1 MTSDAPVLRR
11 RTAPLGATLIAALAG
26 LALAACGGGAP
37 GGTPKGAPA
46 DTPRAAAIDLT
57 GAGATF
63 PYPLYSRWFS
73 EYALKTGV
81 RINYQSIGS
90 GGGIRQL
97 RDGIV
102 DFGASEAP
110 LTDAELSGIPRG
122 RVVQVPTVVGAVVV
136 VYHLPGVTAQL
147 HLTADVV
154 ADIYLG
160 RIRKWNDAAI
170 AALNRG
176 VALPAS
182 DILPIYRAD
191 GSGTTYVFTDWLTRV
206 SERWASGPGHGKE
219 VRWPVGLGA
228 RGNEGVAGQVKATPS
243 AIGFVELAYA
253 SQNRLP
259 AAALRN
265 RAGFFVSP
273 SVAALASAARG
284 VENRLP
290 APGDFRVSLVDTP
303 VADAYPVA
311 SFSWL
316 LFFAAPADPAR
327 GRTLRDFVRWSL
339 RTGQGAA
346 SPLDY
351 APLPAPLADR
361 VLATVDAIATP

>member
-1 MTSDAPVLRR
+1 MISDLRPR
-11 RTAPLGATLIAALAG
+11 PAA
-26 LALAACGGGAP
+26 LALAALIAGLAVACSGGARDA
-37 GGTPKGAPA
+37 APRTGA
-46 DTPRAAAIDLT
+46 DTTPPPATDLT

-73 EYALKTGV
+73 DYALKTGV

-110 LTDAELSGIPRG
+110 LTDAELSGIPR
-122 RVVQVPTVVGAVVV
+122 RVVQVPTVVGAVVL
-136 VYHLPGVTAQL
+136 VYHVPGITAAL
-147 HLTADVV
+147 NLTADVV
-154 ADIYLG
+154 ADIFLG
-160 RIRKWNDAAI
+160 RIRRWNDPAI

-176 VALPAS
+176 VPLPAAE
-182 DILPIYRAD
+182 ILPIHRAD

-206 SERWASGPGHGKE
+206 SERWASGPGHGKD

-228 RGNEGVAGQVKATPS
+228 RGNEGVAGQVKATPH

-259 AAALRN
+259 VAALRN

-273 SVAALASAARG
+273 SVSALASAARG

-290 APGDFRVSLVDTP
+290 GPADFRVSLVDTP

-316 LFFAAPADPAR
+316 LFFAEPSDAAR

-346 SPLDY
+346 SALDY
-351 APLPAPLADR
+351 APLPPPLADR